1 MTAPKNVILT
11 SLHGRRVGLNVEG
24 DLVVAGKVVTNV
36 TSEVGAL
43 VASLNITEELVD
55 GPVRKVKLTC
65 VAMPLV
71 LTDES
76 GVTVWSGTK
85 IYDFPAGM
93 LLFLGANIVGE
104 LTGVEVNATFVGD
117 VALGTATADNTATPM
132 VTVQQDLL
140 QNTAVAAAT
149 AKVAPVDAVSVATAL
164 TESGARWHDG
174 RATAKDMHLNFLI
187 DEDGANATST
197 GLFTGT
203 IEFAYIILGAVDPT

>member
-1 MTAPKNVILT
+1 MANKNTILT
-11 SLHGRRVGLNVEG
+11 SLHGRRIGLNVDG
-24 DLVVAGKVVTNV
+24 DLVVNQKVVTAV
-36 TSEVGAL
+36 SAEVGAI
-43 VASLNITEELVD
+43 VGSLNIVEELVD
-55 GPVRKVKLTC
+55 GPVRKVKLTMT
-65 VAMPLV
+65 AMPLT

-76 GVTVWSGTK
+76 GVTIWSGTK

-104 LTGVEVNATFVGD
+104 LTGDDVSATFDGD

-140 QNTAVAAAT
+140 QNTTLAAAT
-149 AKVAPVDAVSVATAL
+149 AKVAPVSAVNVATAL

-174 RATAKDMHLNFLI
+174 RATAKDMYLNFLI
-187 DEDGANATST
+187 DEDGANATGVGT
-197 GLFTGT
+197 FTGT

>member
-1 MTAPKNVILT
+1 MATDNSILT
-11 SLHGRRVGLNVEG
+11 SLHGKEIGLNANR
-24 DLVVAGKVVTNV
+24 DLIVGGKVVTNK
-36 TSEVGAL
+36 SAEVGAL
-43 VASLNITEELVD
+43 VASLNITEELID

-65 VAMPLV
+65 TATPLV
-71 LTDES
+71 LTDEA

-104 LTGVEVNATFVGD
+104 LTGVDVAATFNGD

-140 QNTAVAAAT
+140 ENTTLVAAT
-149 AKVAPVDAVSVATAL
+149 AKVAPVNAVNAPTAL

-174 RATAKDMHLNFLI
+174 RATAKDMYLNFLV
-187 DEDGANATST
+187 DEDVANATGVGT
-197 GLFTGT
+197 FTGT